1 MIAFTQLPTATAAP
15 TGSFAAT
22 PERLEIMQQSADRSV
37 SITHTGRRPFGRY
50 VLLGMGS
57 MASAEFQ
64 GNVLLRGSLVN
75 FVLAMVVVYLP
86 LSAIAYCIGRYVKS
100 QHADL
105 WFYAA
110 GGLFGLLVIE
120 WCCLGFY
127 PGSGKAGIHAA
138 MFTNWAAVFT
148 IPRLFTAQLSE
159 RVVGVRRKVQRT
171 VVIYSVGAPLLV
183 LASPISK
190 GGTVALL
197 MSAYS
202 ILLSF
207 QFVPFL
213 VESRRGRSV
222 FNSFN
227 IFLII
232 AAVVNVM
239 FW

>member
-1 MIAFTQLPTATAAP
+1 
-15 TGSFAAT
+15 
-22 PERLEIMQQSADRSV
+22 
-37 SITHTGRRPFGRY
+37 
-50 VLLGMGS
+50 

-64 GNVLLRGSLVN
+64 GNVLLRGSLLN
-75 FVLAMVVVYLP
+75 FCLAMVVVYAP
-86 LSAIAYCIGRYVKS
+86 LSAIAWKIGRHVRS

-120 WCCLGFY
+120 WYCIGFY
-127 PGSGKAGIHAA
+127 PGSGKSGIHAA

-148 IPRLFTAQLSE
+148 IPRLFTAQQTEETS
-159 RVVGVRRKVQRT
+159 RVRCKVKRT
-171 VVIYSVGAPLLV
+171 IIIYSLGAPLLV

-190 GGTVALL
+190 GGTVGIL

-213 VESRRGRSV
+213 FESKRSRRM
-222 FNSFN
+222 FNRFN
-227 IFLII
+227 IFLVL
-232 AAVVNVM
+232 AAVINVLY
-239 FW
+239 W